1 MDPGLM
7 PNLRRV
13 TRRHGLLPECRLK
26 IDRSESQLSPTNVG
40 VEKVVARDGFRREL
54 IAAEAWQDSSR
65 RLSGDR
71 RRPGVRRAQESDQA
85 FDVLRCGGHE
95 ELLLTELQPAQAEAM

>member
-26 IDRSESQLSPTNVG
+26 IDRSESQLSPTGRVTQ
-40 VEKVVARDGFRREL
+40 RDSFY
-54 IAAEAWQDSSR
+54 
-65 RLSGDR
+65 LSQPR
-71 RRPGVRRAQESDQA
+71 IPVVRRSN
-85 FDVLRCGGHE
+85 
-95 ELLLTELQPAQAEAM
+95 P